1 MFSKQAVPVKCDAA
15 GRSPNVALVNRD
27 RIRYSERHQQETQHT
42 TQHCYHYESHT
53 NHYGSRSRGTG
64 RSMRAIA
71 RRQPFGFREKGA
83 ARGSAA
89 SQPRN
94 ARTTSYRRLSKNST
108 HGAGLRHSRSGP
120 LLGRRCLERRIVRR
134 GEVRWY
140 RFAAPDKRRPV
151 VVLSRDSI
159 MASLNTVTVAPVSSR
174 IREALIKSELREQN
188 KTTLLFCDN
197 EKFQGGNFS
206 ENTQRHSK

>member
-1 MFSKQAVPVKCDAA
+1 M
-15 GRSPNVALVNRD
+15 
-27 RIRYSERHQQETQHT
+27 
-42 TQHCYHYESHT
+42 
-53 NHYGSRSRGTG
+53 
-64 RSMRAIA
+64 
-71 RRQPFGFREKGA
+71 
-83 ARGSAA
+83 
-89 SQPRN
+89 
-94 ARTTSYRRLSKNST
+94 
-108 HGAGLRHSRSGP
+108 
-120 LLGRRCLERRIVRR
+120 RR

-140 RFAAPDKRRPV
+140 RLAAPNKRRPV

-159 MASLNTVTVAPVSSR
+159 MASLNTVTVAPVSSI